1 MEVFNMKYTGLN
13 ELRKKFLEFFESK
26 GHLKLPSFPLIPKND
41 NSLLLI
47 NSGMAPMK
55 KYFTGEVTPPSKR
68 VTTCQKCIR
77 TPDIEL
83 VGVTARHITYF
94 EMLGNFSFGDYF
106 KNEIT
111 AWAWEFCTKVL
122 ELPEDKLWISIYE
135 NDDETFD
142 IWTKKVG
149 VDPSHIV
156 RLGKED
162 NFWEHGE
169 GPCGPCSELYF
180 DRGEKYSCGSPN
192 CTVGCDCDRYV
203 EFWNL
208 VFTQFENDG
217 NGNYSKLDRTN
228 IDTGMGLERL
238 ACIMQGAD
246 NVFMIDT
253 MQSIMNTVCKIANV
267 KYGLDSKTDTALRII
282 TDHIRSTT
290 VMIADGV
297 MPSNEGRGYVL
308 RRLLRRAAR
317 QGKLLGVDKPFLF
330 EICDTVIDE
339 NKEVYP
345 ELLQKRDFIK
355 TLVEKEE
362 ENFSKTIDQGLALL
376 NEAIKKS
383 NNKVLSGDEAFK
395 LNDTYGFP
403 IDLTKEILSEKGMTV
418 DEKRFNELLSEQKI
432 RARNAR
438 LNAGADA
445 WKSEGNFCQGVPKTI
460 FCGYDQLEV
469 KAKVLKVVKSSNNK
483 YINVILDKT
492 PFYAQSGGQVG
503 DIGVLENENLKLKVN
518 NTIKNTSGIFI
529 HETEIISGDVS
540 DGDELFA
547 KVDKNFRNAVARNH
561 SGAHL
566 LQAALRAVLGNH
578 VEQAG
583 QLVNE
588 KQIRFDFTHFSALT
602 RDELAQVENMVNEK
616 ILSGLAGKIEEML
629 ITKAKEMGAIALF
642 NEKYGDVVRVVS
654 FGDFSIELCGGTHV
668 DNTAKLGLFKILSES
683 SVASGVRRIEAVTGL
698 GVLDLL
704 NKNISIIED
713 CAKTLKVSDSKN
725 LYSTCEKMVNEFK
738 EKNTL
743 INEIELKIA
752 KSKAKDLL
760 STKKDV
766 NGVSIFYAKLSNSSV
781 KELRTICD
789 EVKNNVDGCVIVLI
803 GIEQNKVVML
813 TSVDSKAQKYN
824 LSAGNI
830 VKKLAAFAD
839 GNGGGKSDFAMAG
852 IKNIA
857 KIDLVLDNVTNVIEG
872 EFRLK

>member
-55 KYFTGEVTPPSKR
+55 KYFTGEVTPPSKS

-122 ELPEDKLWISIYE
+122 ELPENKLWISIYE

-355 TLVEKEE
+355 TLVKKEE
-362 ENFSKTIDQGLALL
+362 ESFSKTIDQGLALL

-418 DEKRFNELLSEQKI
+418 DEKRFNELLSEQKV

-438 LNAGADA
+438 LNTGADA
-445 WKSEGNFCQGVPKTI
+445 WKSEGNFCQDVPKTI
-460 FCGYDQLEV
+460 FCGYNQLEV
-469 KAKVLKVVKSSNNK
+469 KAKVLKVVKSSDNK

-529 HETEIISGDVS
+529 HEAEIISGDIS
-540 DGDELFA
+540 DGNELFA

-561 SGAHL
+561 TGAHL
-566 LQAALRAVLGNH
+566 LQAALKAVLGNH

-602 RDELAQVENMVNEK
+602 RDELDQVENLVNEK
-616 ILSGLAGKIEEML
+616 ILSGLAGKIDEMP

-683 SVASGVRRIEAVTGL
+683 SVASGIRRIEAVTGL

-725 LYSTCEKMVNEFK
+725 LYSACEKMVNELK
-738 EKNTL
+738 EKNAL
-743 INEIELKIA
+743 INELELKIA

-760 STKKDV
+760 SAKKDV
-766 NGVSIFYAKLSNSSV
+766 NGLSVLYAKLSNSSV

-803 GIEQNKVVML
+803 GIEQNKAVML
-813 TSVDSKAQKYN
+813 TCVDSKAQKFN

-852 IKNIA
+852 IKNVS

>member
-1 MEVFNMKYTGLN
+1 MKYTGLN

-83 VGVTARHITYF
+83 VGITARHITYF

-135 NDDETFD
+135 NDNETFD

-857 KIDLVLDNVTNVIEG
+857 KIDLVLDNVTNVIES

>member
-122 ELPEDKLWISIYE
+122 ELPENKLWISIYE

-355 TLVEKEE
+355 TLVKKEE
-362 ENFSKTIDQGLALL
+362 ESFSKTIDQGLALL

-418 DEKRFNELLSEQKI
+418 DEKRFNELLSEQKV

-438 LNAGADA
+438 LNTGADA
-445 WKSEGNFCQGVPKTI
+445 WKSEGNFCQDVPKTI
-460 FCGYDQLEV
+460 FCGYNQLEV
-469 KAKVLKVVKSSNNK
+469 KAKVLKVVKSSDNK

-529 HETEIISGDVS
+529 HEAEIISGDIS
-540 DGDELFA
+540 DGNELFA

-561 SGAHL
+561 TGAHL
-566 LQAALRAVLGNH
+566 LQAALKAVLGNH

-602 RDELAQVENMVNEK
+602 RDELDQVENLVNEK
-616 ILSGLAGKIEEML
+616 ILSGLAGKIDEMP

-725 LYSTCEKMVNEFK
+725 LYSTCEKMVNELK
-738 EKNTL
+738 EKNAL
-743 INEIELKIA
+743 INELELKIA

-760 STKKDV
+760 SSKKDV
-766 NGVSIFYAKLSNSSV
+766 SGVSVFYAKLNNSSV

-789 EVKNNVDGCVIVLI
+789 EVKNNVDGCVVVLI
-803 GIEQNKVVML
+803 GIEQNKAVML

-852 IKNIA
+852 IKNVS

>member
-1 MEVFNMKYTGLN
+1 MKYTGLN

-142 IWTKKVG
+142 IWTKKIG
-149 VDPSHIV
+149 VEPSHIV

-253 MQSIMNTVCKIANV
+253 MQSIMNTVCKIANA

-317 QGKLLGVDKPFLF
+317 QGKLLGIDKPFLF
-330 EICDTVIDE
+330 EICDTVINE

-355 TLVEKEE
+355 TLVKKEE
-362 ENFSKTIDQGLALL
+362 ESFSKTIDQGLALL

-403 IDLTKEILSEKGMTV
+403 IDLTKEILSEKDMTV
-418 DEKRFNELLSEQKI
+418 DEKRFNELLSEQKV

-438 LNAGADA
+438 LNAGTDA

-460 FCGYDQLEV
+460 FCGYNQLEV
-469 KAKVLKVVKSSNNK
+469 KAKVLKVVKSSDNK

-529 HETEIISGDVS
+529 HEAEIISGNVS
-540 DGDELFA
+540 NGDELFA

-602 RDELAQVENMVNEK
+602 RDELDQVENLVNEK
-616 ILSGLAGKIEEML
+616 ILSGLAGKIDEMP

-698 GVLDLL
+698 SVLDLL

-725 LYSTCEKMVNEFK
+725 LYSACEKMINELK
-738 EKNTL
+738 EKNAL
-743 INEIELKIA
+743 INELELKIA

-766 NGVSIFYAKLSNSSV
+766 NGVSVFYAKLSNSSV
-781 KELRTICD
+781 KDLRTICD

-857 KIDLVLDNVTNVIEG
+857 KIDLVLDNVTNVIES

>member
-1 MEVFNMKYTGLN
+1 MKYTGLN

-297 MPSNEGRGYVL
+297 IPSNEGRGYVL

-317 QGKLLGVDKPFLF
+317 QGKLLGIDKPFLF

-339 NKEVYP
+339 NKGVYP

-355 TLVEKEE
+355 TLVKKEE

-403 IDLTKEILSEKGMTV
+403 IDLTKEILSEKDMTV
-418 DEKRFNELLSEQKI
+418 DEKRFNELLSEQKV

-445 WKSEGNFCQGVPKTI
+445 WNSEGNFCKGAPKTI

-469 KAKVLKVVKSSNNK
+469 KAKVLKVVKSSDNK

-529 HETEIISGDVS
+529 HEAEIISGDIS

-561 SGAHL
+561 TGAHL

-602 RDELAQVENMVNEK
+602 RDELDQVENMVNEK
-616 ILSGLAGKIEEML
+616 ILSGLAGKIDEMP

-713 CAKTLKVSDSKN
+713 CSKTLKVSDSKN
-725 LYSTCEKMVNEFK
+725 LYSACEKMINELK
-738 EKNTL
+738 EKNAL
-743 INEIELKIA
+743 INELERKIA
-752 KSKAKDLL
+752 KFKVKDLL
-760 STKKDV
+760 SSKKDV
-766 NGVSIFYAKLSNSSV
+766 NGVSVFYAKLSNSSV

-803 GIEQNKVVML
+803 GIEQNKAVML

>member
-83 VGVTARHITYF
+83 VGITARHITYF

-253 MQSIMNTVCKIANV
+253 MQSIMSTVCKIANV

-355 TLVEKEE
+355 TLVKKEE

-403 IDLTKEILSEKGMTV
+403 IDLTKEILSEKDMTV
-418 DEKRFNELLSEQKI
+418 DEKRFNELLSEQKV

-438 LNAGADA
+438 LNVGADA

-469 KAKVLKVVKSSNNK
+469 KAKVLKVVKFSDNK
-483 YINVILDKT
+483 YINIILDKT

-518 NTIKNTSGIFI
+518 NTIKNTSSIFI

-547 KVDKNFRNAVARNH
+547 KIDKNFRNAVARNH
-561 SGAHL
+561 TGAHL

-588 KQIRFDFTHFSALT
+588 RQIRFDFTHFSALT
-602 RDELAQVENMVNEK
+602 RDELDQVENMVNEK
-616 ILSGLAGKIEEML
+616 ILSGLAGKIEEMP
-629 ITKAKEMGAIALF
+629 ITKAKEVGAIALF

-668 DNTAKLGLFKILSES
+668 NNTAKLGLFKILSES

-704 NKNISIIED
+704 NKNISIIEN
-713 CAKTLKVSDSKN
+713 CAKTLKISDSKN
-725 LYSTCEKMVNEFK
+725 LYSACEKMANELK
-738 EKNTL
+738 EKNAL
-743 INEIELKIA
+743 INELELKIA

-760 STKKDV
+760 SSKKDV
-766 NGVSIFYAKLSNSSV
+766 NGVSVFYAKLSNSSV

-789 EVKNNVDGCVIVLI
+789 EVKNNADGCVVVLI
-803 GIEQNKVVML
+803 GIEQNKAVML

-857 KIDLVLDNVTNVIEG
+857 KIDLVLDNVTNVIES

>member
-1 MEVFNMKYTGLN
+1 MKYTGLN

-149 VDPSHIV
+149 VNPSHIV

-317 QGKLLGVDKPFLF
+317 QGKLLGIDKPFLF

-345 ELLQKRDFIK
+345 ELLLKRDFIK
-355 TLVEKEE
+355 TLVKKEE

-403 IDLTKEILSEKGMTV
+403 IDLTKEILSEKDMTV
-418 DEKRFNELLSEQKI
+418 DEKRFNELLSEQKV

-438 LNAGADA
+438 LNVGADA

-469 KAKVLKVVKSSNNK
+469 KAKVLKVVKSSDNK

-518 NTIKNTSGIFI
+518 NTIKNTSDIFI

-547 KVDKNFRNAVARNH
+547 KVDKNFRKAVARNH
-561 SGAHL
+561 TGAHL

-602 RDELAQVENMVNEK
+602 IDELDQVENLVNEK
-616 ILSGLAGKIEEML
+616 ILSGLAGKIEEVP

-704 NKNISIIED
+704 NKNIFIIED
-713 CAKTLKVSDSKN
+713 CAKTLKISDSKN
-725 LYSTCEKMVNEFK
+725 LYSACEKMTNELK
-738 EKNTL
+738 EKNAL
-743 INEIELKIA
+743 INELEQKIA
-752 KSKAKDLL
+752 KSKVKDLL
-760 STKKDV
+760 SSKKDV
-766 NGVSIFYAKLSNSSV
+766 NGVSVFYAKLSNSSV

-803 GIEQNKVVML
+803 GIEQNKAVML

-857 KIDLVLDNVTNVIEG
+857 KIDLVLDNVTNVIES

>member
-1 MEVFNMKYTGLN
+1 MKYTGLN

-83 VGVTARHITYF
+83 VGITARHITYF

-135 NDDETFD
+135 NDNETFD

-725 LYSTCEKMVNEFK
+725 LYSACEKMVNEFK
-738 EKNTL
+738 EKNAL
-743 INEIELKIA
+743 INELELKIA
-752 KSKAKDLL
+752 KSKVKDLL
-760 STKKDV
+760 SSKKDV
-766 NGVSIFYAKLSNSSV
+766 SGVSVFYAKLNNSSV

-789 EVKNNVDGCVIVLI
+789 EVKNNVDGCVVVLI
-803 GIEQNKVVML
+803 GIEQNKAVML

-830 VKKLAAFAD
+830 VKKLAVFAD

-852 IKNIA
+852 IKNVS

>member
-1 MEVFNMKYTGLN
+1 MKYTGLN

-383 NNKVLSGDEAFK
+383 NNKVLSGDESFK

-857 KIDLVLDNVTNVIEG
+857 KIDLVLDNVTNVIES

>member
-1 MEVFNMKYTGLN
+1 MKYTGLN

-83 VGVTARHITYF
+83 VGITARHITYF

-135 NDDETFD
+135 NDNETFD

-317 QGKLLGVDKPFLF
+317 QGKLLGIDKPFLF

-355 TLVEKEE
+355 TLVKKEE

-857 KIDLVLDNVTNVIEG
+857 KIDLVLDNVTNVIES

>member
-142 IWTKKVG
+142 IWTKKIG
-149 VDPSHIV
+149 VEPSHIV

-253 MQSIMNTVCKIANV
+253 MQSIMNTVCKIANA

-317 QGKLLGVDKPFLF
+317 QGKLLGIDKPFLF
-330 EICDTVIDE
+330 EICDTVINE

-355 TLVEKEE
+355 TLVKKEE
-362 ENFSKTIDQGLALL
+362 ESFSKTIDQGLALL

-403 IDLTKEILSEKGMTV
+403 IDLTKEILSEKDMTV
-418 DEKRFNELLSEQKI
+418 DEKRFNELLSEQKV

-438 LNAGADA
+438 LNAGTDA

-460 FCGYDQLEV
+460 FCGYNQLEV
-469 KAKVLKVVKSSNNK
+469 KAKVLKVVKSSDNK

-529 HETEIISGDVS
+529 HEAEIISGNVS
-540 DGDELFA
+540 NGDELFA

-602 RDELAQVENMVNEK
+602 RDELDQVENLVNEK
-616 ILSGLAGKIEEML
+616 ILSGLAGKIDEMP

-698 GVLDLL
+698 SVLDLL

-725 LYSTCEKMVNEFK
+725 LYSACEKMINELK
-738 EKNTL
+738 EKNAL
-743 INEIELKIA
+743 INELELKIA

-766 NGVSIFYAKLSNSSV
+766 NGVSVFYAKLSNSSV
-781 KELRTICD
+781 KDLRTICD

-857 KIDLVLDNVTNVIEG
+857 KIDLVLDNVTNVIES

>member
-149 VDPSHIV
+149 VNPSHIV

-317 QGKLLGVDKPFLF
+317 QGKLLGIDKPFLF

-355 TLVEKEE
+355 TLVKKEE

-460 FCGYDQLEV
+460 FCGYNQLEV
-469 KAKVLKVVKSSNNK
+469 KAKVLKVVKSSDNK

-518 NTIKNTSGIFI
+518 NTIKNTSDIFI

-547 KVDKNFRNAVARNH
+547 KVDKNFRKAVARNH
-561 SGAHL
+561 TGAHL

-602 RDELAQVENMVNEK
+602 IDELDQVENLVNEK
-616 ILSGLAGKIEEML
+616 ILSGLAGKIEEVP

-704 NKNISIIED
+704 NKNIFIIED
-713 CAKTLKVSDSKN
+713 CAKTLKISDSKN
-725 LYSTCEKMVNEFK
+725 LYSACEKMTNELK
-738 EKNTL
+738 EKNAL
-743 INEIELKIA
+743 INELEQKIA
-752 KSKAKDLL
+752 KSKVKDLL
-760 STKKDV
+760 SSKKDV
-766 NGVSIFYAKLSNSSV
+766 NGVSVFYAKLSNSSV

-803 GIEQNKVVML
+803 GIEQNKAVML

-857 KIDLVLDNVTNVIEG
+857 KIDLVLDNVTNVIES

>member
-1 MEVFNMKYTGLN
+1 MKYTGLN

-330 EICDTVIDE
+330 EICDTVINE

-743 INEIELKIA
+743 INELELKIA

-857 KIDLVLDNVTNVIEG
+857 KIDLVLDNVTNVIES

>member
-13 ELRKKFLEFFESK
+13 ELRKKFLDFFELK

-169 GPCGPCSELYF
+169 GPCGPCSEIYF
-180 DRGEKYSCGSPN
+180 DRGEKYSCGSTN

-355 TLVEKEE
+355 TLVKKEE

-418 DEKRFNELLSEQKI
+418 DEKRFNELLLEQKV

-445 WKSEGNFCQGVPKTI
+445 WNSEGNFCQGVPKTI
-460 FCGYDQLEV
+460 FCGYNQLEV
-469 KAKVLKVVKSSNNK
+469 KAKVLKVVKSSDNK

-529 HETEIISGDVS
+529 HEAEIISGDVS

-547 KVDKNFRNAVARNH
+547 KVDKNFRNAVTRNH
-561 SGAHL
+561 TGAHL

-602 RDELAQVENMVNEK
+602 RDELDQVENMVNEK
-616 ILSGLAGKIEEML
+616 ILLGLSGKIEEMP

-654 FGDFSIELCGGTHV
+654 FGDFSIELCGGIHV

-713 CAKTLKVSDSKN
+713 CAKTLKISTSKN
-725 LYSTCEKMVNEFK
+725 LYSACEKMVNELK
-738 EKNTL
+738 EKNVQ
-743 INEIELKIA
+743 INELELKIA
-752 KSKAKDLL
+752 KFKVKDLL
-760 STKKDV
+760 SSKKDV
-766 NGVSIFYAKLSNSSV
+766 NGVSVFYAKLSNSSV

-803 GIEQNKVVML
+803 GIEQNKTVML

-830 VKKLAAFAD
+830 VKKLAVFAD

-852 IKNIA
+852 IKNVS

>member
-355 TLVEKEE
+355 TLVKKEE

-403 IDLTKEILSEKGMTV
+403 IDLTKEILSEKDMTV
-418 DEKRFNELLSEQKI
+418 DEKRFNELLSEQKV

-438 LNAGADA
+438 LNVGADA
-445 WKSEGNFCQGVPKTI
+445 WKSESNFCQGVPKTI

-469 KAKVLKVVKSSNNK
+469 KAKVLKVVKSSDNK

-529 HETEIISGDVS
+529 HEAEIISGDVS

-561 SGAHL
+561 TGAHL

-602 RDELAQVENMVNEK
+602 RDELDQVENLVNEK
-616 ILSGLAGKIEEML
+616 ILSGLAGKIEEIP

-725 LYSTCEKMVNEFK
+725 LYSACEKMVNELK
-738 EKNTL
+738 EKNVQ
-743 INEIELKIA
+743 INELELKIA
-752 KSKAKDLL
+752 KSKVKDLL
-760 STKKDV
+760 SSKKDV
-766 NGVSIFYAKLSNSSV
+766 NGVSVFYAKLSNSSV

-789 EVKNNVDGCVIVLI
+789 EVKNNADGCVVVLI
-803 GIEQNKVVML
+803 GIEQNKAVML

-830 VKKLAAFAD
+830 VKKLASFAD

-852 IKNIA
+852 IKNVS

>member
-1 MEVFNMKYTGLN
+1 MKYTGLN
-13 ELRKKFLEFFESK
+13 ELRKKFLDFFELK

-317 QGKLLGVDKPFLF
+317 QGKLLGIDKPFLF

-345 ELLQKRDFIK
+345 ELLLKRDFIK
-355 TLVEKEE
+355 TLVKKEE
-362 ENFSKTIDQGLALL
+362 ENFSKTIDQGLTLL

-418 DEKRFNELLSEQKI
+418 DEKRFNELLSEQKV

-445 WKSEGNFCQGVPKTI
+445 WKSEGNFCQGVPKTN

-469 KAKVLKVVKSSNNK
+469 KAKVLKVVKSSDNK

-529 HETEIISGDVS
+529 HEAEIISGDVS

-561 SGAHL
+561 TGAHL

-602 RDELAQVENMVNEK
+602 RDELDQVENLVNEK
-616 ILSGLAGKIEEML
+616 ILSGLSGKIEEMP

-713 CAKTLKVSDSKN
+713 CAKTLKILDSKN
-725 LYSTCEKMVNEFK
+725 LYSACEKMVNELK
-738 EKNTL
+738 EKNAL
-743 INEIELKIA
+743 INELELKIA

-760 STKKDV
+760 SSKKDV
-766 NGVSIFYAKLSNSSV
+766 NGVSVFYAKLSNSSV

-789 EVKNNVDGCVIVLI
+789 EMKNNVDRCVIVLI
-803 GIEQNKVVML
+803 GIEQNKAVML

-824 LSAGNI
+824 LSAENI

-857 KIDLVLDNVTNVIEG
+857 KIDLVLDNVTNVIES
-872 EFRLK
+872 EFR

>member
-1 MEVFNMKYTGLN
+1 MKYTGLN
-13 ELRKKFLEFFESK
+13 ELRKKFLDFFELK

-317 QGKLLGVDKPFLF
+317 QGKLLGIDKPFLF
-330 EICDTVIDE
+330 EICDIVIDE

-345 ELLQKRDFIK
+345 ELLQKGDFIK
-355 TLVEKEE
+355 TLVKKEE

-383 NNKVLSGDEAFK
+383 NSKVLSGDEAFK

-418 DEKRFNELLSEQKI
+418 DEKRFNELLSEQKV

-445 WKSEGNFCQGVPKTI
+445 WKSEGNFCQGLPKTI

-469 KAKVLKVVKSSNNK
+469 KAKVLKVVKSSDNN
-483 YINVILDKT
+483 YINIILDKT

-529 HETEIISGDVS
+529 HEAEIISGDVS

-561 SGAHL
+561 TGAHL

-602 RDELAQVENMVNEK
+602 RDELDQVENLVNEK
-616 ILSGLAGKIEEML
+616 ILSGLSGKIEEMP

-668 DNTAKLGLFKILSES
+668 DNTAKLGLFKILSEN

-725 LYSTCEKMVNEFK
+725 LYSACEKMVNEFK
-738 EKNTL
+738 EKNAL
-743 INEIELKIA
+743 INELELKIA
-752 KSKAKDLL
+752 KSKVKDLL
-760 STKKDV
+760 SSKKDV
-766 NGVSIFYAKLSNSSV
+766 NGVSVFYAKLSNSSV

-803 GIEQNKVVML
+803 GIEQNKAVML

-830 VKKLAAFAD
+830 VKNLAAFAD

>member
-1 MEVFNMKYTGLN
+1 MKYTGLN

-83 VGVTARHITYF
+83 VGITARHITYF

-253 MQSIMNTVCKIANV
+253 MQSIMSTVCKIANV

-355 TLVEKEE
+355 TLVKKEE

-403 IDLTKEILSEKGMTV
+403 IDLTKEILSEKDMTV
-418 DEKRFNELLSEQKI
+418 DEKRFNELLSEQKV

-438 LNAGADA
+438 LNVGADA

-469 KAKVLKVVKSSNNK
+469 KAKVLKVVKFSDNK
-483 YINVILDKT
+483 YINIILDKT

-518 NTIKNTSGIFI
+518 NTIKNTSSIFI

-547 KVDKNFRNAVARNH
+547 KIDKNFRNAVARNH
-561 SGAHL
+561 TGAHL

-588 KQIRFDFTHFSALT
+588 RQIRFDFTHFSALT
-602 RDELAQVENMVNEK
+602 RDELDQVENMVNEK
-616 ILSGLAGKIEEML
+616 ILSGLAGKIEEMP
-629 ITKAKEMGAIALF
+629 ITKAKEVGAIALF

-668 DNTAKLGLFKILSES
+668 NNTAKLGLFKILSES

-704 NKNISIIED
+704 NKNISIIEN
-713 CAKTLKVSDSKN
+713 CAKTLKISDSKN
-725 LYSTCEKMVNEFK
+725 LYSACEKMANELK
-738 EKNTL
+738 EKNAL
-743 INEIELKIA
+743 INELELKIA

-760 STKKDV
+760 SSKKDV
-766 NGVSIFYAKLSNSSV
+766 NGVSVFYAKLSNSSV

-789 EVKNNVDGCVIVLI
+789 EVKNNADGCVVVLI
-803 GIEQNKVVML
+803 GIEQNKAVML

-857 KIDLVLDNVTNVIEG
+857 KIDLVLDNVTNVIES

>member
-83 VGVTARHITYF
+83 VGITARHITYF

-135 NDDETFD
+135 NDNETFD

-698 GVLDLL
+698 GVIDLL

-713 CAKTLKVSDSKN
+713 RAKTLKVSDSKN

-857 KIDLVLDNVTNVIEG
+857 KIDLVLDNVTNVIES